1 MSKFANKIEDL
12 FNLTFL
18 GLSDQV
24 QLYAQITLFSLKLT
38 PDRDVV
44 MDDLDMANSAQL
56 AQVAKKGCWIEAK
69 LE

>member
-18 GLSDQV
+18 GLRDQV
-24 QLYAQITLFSLKLT
+24 QLYAQITLLRLKLT
-38 PDRDVV
+38 PGRDVV

-56 AQVAKKGCWIEAK
+56 AQVAKEGCWIKTK

>member
-1 MSKFANKIEDL
+1 MSKFANEIKDL

-18 GLSDQV
+18 GLRDQV
-24 QLYAQITLFSLKLT
+24 QLYAQVTLLRLKLT

-44 MDDLDMANSAQL
+44 MYHLDMANGAQL
-56 AQVAKKGCWIEAK
+56 AQVAKKGGWIKTE